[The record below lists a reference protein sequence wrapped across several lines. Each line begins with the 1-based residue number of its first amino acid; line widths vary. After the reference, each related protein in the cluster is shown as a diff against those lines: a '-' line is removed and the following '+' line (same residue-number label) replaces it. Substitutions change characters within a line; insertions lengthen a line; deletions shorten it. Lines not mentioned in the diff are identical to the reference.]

1 MAALEAMSERPDN
14 VRGVSIQKPP
24 AIHIHHGFAFETH
37 LVTRKNLRDLRLR
50 AHRFEGFVGYDVLDA
65 SDQIRHNVQPSRSG
79 RQVEVVFVRI
89 YDPRIKEIGED
100 VGVVTQAIVDIPVGG
115 QTQRWLEIGVKAI
128 EPGLRDRD
136 LGTLLLE
143 DTLLEHKGIER
154 VTGQSRNGRVFR
166 YLEKVRDRG
175 LIGKIRGYEEPLI
188 PEDLEGLKLV
198 LSKTKYNQ
206 VAVLRTG
213 LCLGI
218 YPKAD
223 SRLFIAPPNNPEAVR
238 VVEYLKE
245 KGVEPGGENGLR
257 YATPVNEEAVEAE
270 KEQYSRTETVE
281 SATARSRYE
290 EMVRR
295 IADFFK
301 RPHQFRNLIPFSR

>member
-1 MAALEAMSERPDN
+1 MAASDPER
-14 VRGVSIQKPP
+14 RAGKISKIQESLDGKPP
-24 AIHIHHGFAFETH
+24 VTHIHNGFAFETH
-37 LVTRKNLRDLRLR
+37 LVTRKNLRELRLR
-50 AHRFEGFVGYDVLDA
+50 AHRFEGYVGYDVLDA
-65 SDQIRHNVQPSRSG
+65 SDQIRHNVQPSRPG
-79 RQVEVVFVRI
+79 RQIEVEFIRTLGPNAKDI
-89 YDPRIKEIGED
+89 
-100 VGVVTQAIVDIPVGG
+100 GVVTQAIVDISVGG
-115 QTQRWLEIGVKAI
+115 HAERWLDIGVKAI
-128 EPGLRDRD
+128 EPGFRGRD
-136 LGTLLLE
+136 LGTLSLE
-143 DTLLEHKGIER
+143 DALLEHKGINR
-154 VTGQSRNGRVFR
+154 VTGQSRMGPVFR

-175 LIGKIRGYEEPLI
+175 LLGKIRGYEEPLT

-198 LSKTKYNQ
+198 LSKTKYNR

-238 VVEYLKE
+238 VVEDLRKR
-245 KGVEPGGENGLR
+245 GVEPGGENGVR
-257 YATPVNEEAVEAE
+257 YVSPVNEEAVETE

-281 SATARSRYE
+281 SAIARSRYE

-301 RPHQFRNLIPFSR
+301 RPQQFRNLISFSR